1 MKEYTFVQ
9 GHFEAE
15 FAKAKNQVGIVFG
28 KKPLTNTTMCMPW
41 IS

>member
-15 FAKAKNQVGIVFG
+15 FAKAKNQVGMVFG
-28 KKPLTNTTMCMPW
+28 IKTSNKYNNVHAMN
-41 IS
+41 